1 MQQWDCSSHKCAL
14 VSVMWT
20 ISSSFV
26 WRTNDSKRGNPINTR
41 LDSYTSLNK
50 VWWRHQVCWNIPVLG
65 LHPKA
70 PNKWLCFY
78 KNVKKIDEFQH
89 SREENV
95 MNSVQLPDNF
105 LTMILAWSTEHIHFF
120 SSSLPSSP
128 LPFSHLLSFSLSFT
142 YQQEVLHKGF
152 SLLQKA
158 VFPAA
163 ASRSGFL

>member
-1 MQQWDCSSHKCAL
+1 
-14 VSVMWT
+14 MWT

-120 SSSLPSSP
+120 LLFSP
-128 LPFSHLLSFSLSFT
+128 LLSPPLLSPPLLLLVFYLPAGGSPQRFLPVTKGSFPCCSFT
-142 YQQEVLHKGF
+142 LWVSVKHLEINWIQ
-152 SLLQKA
+152 
-158 VFPAA
+158 
-163 ASRSGFL
+163 